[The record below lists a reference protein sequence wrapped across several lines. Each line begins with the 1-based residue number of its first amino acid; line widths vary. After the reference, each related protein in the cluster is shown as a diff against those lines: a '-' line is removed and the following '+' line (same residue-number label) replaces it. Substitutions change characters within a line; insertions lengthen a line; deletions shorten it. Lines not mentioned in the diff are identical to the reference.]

1 MQHGVGRNYMNV
13 VRCIEQMNCLTDF
26 DYQSHRTV
34 SAAVAFQKG
43 LYHLFLLQNN
53 QPNDSYEQLIRTYQ
67 CVFQLCVTLVL
78 LDDAFSLKGLL
89 RLPAPLKTL
98 CSDPKNPRRDEIDPA
113 CVINHSAIL
122 KWSGFPSSHPLAKSG
137 VRAKDL
143 FSCTVDARHNLL
155 YRPFLLDRTD
165 AGFDCAPS

>member
-1 MQHGVGRNYMNV
+1 
-13 VRCIEQMNCLTDF
+13 MNCLTDF

-78 LDDAFSLKGLL
+78 LDQAFSLTGLL
-89 RLPAPLKTL
+89 NTPQMKGVAKRL
-98 CSDPKNPRRDEIDPA
+98 CGDPEVPGRNEIDPA
-113 CVINHSAIL
+113 CLLTHSAI
-122 KWSGFPSSHPLAKSG
+122 
-137 VRAKDL
+137 
-143 FSCTVDARHNLL
+143 
-155 YRPFLLDRTD
+155 
-165 AGFDCAPS
+165 